1 MATIQTRS
9 VTQQMLHEENMRQEY
24 IQRIQHYNL
33 LESTYEPDLQSMSDI
48 ETQCYADIEQLEKKI
63 SVIYSTIRNAHDS
76 YDLRSKCNIPYDESA
91 FEVSLQT
98 LCDIENACY
107 AEIQPLETEIKII
120 ESKVINTMKEF
131 DIKYQPYRQ
140 GYPCN

>member
-9 VTQQMLHEENMRQEY
+9 VTHQMLHEENMRQEE
-24 IQRIQHYNL
+24 IQRIEHYKL
-33 LESTYEPDLQSMSDI
+33 LESTYEADLQAMCDI
-48 ETQCYADIEQLEKKI
+48 ETECYTQIKQLEKEI
-63 SVIYSTIRNAHDS
+63 SAIYSTIRNAHDS

-91 FEVSLQT
+91 YEVSLQT

-107 AEIQPLETEIKII
+107 AEIQPLEEKIKMI

-131 DIKYQPYRQ
+131 NIKYQPLRVSTK
-140 GYPCN
+140 